1 MKKVLTFSLAF
12 LLGVMCYGLSGKTA
26 FADCVG
32 QYGQYGQPCPSYAII
47 VDKMV
52 GKPGSSNDATV
63 YEYVDNL
70 SLSDPRFKP
79 DQIVFF
85 KIKIKN
91 TSTTKLVG
99 MEVKDTIPS
108 YLDPMEGPG
117 AYDSTNR
124 EITWNAGDFN
134 VDEEKVFYMK
144 MKVLSQANLPADKG
158 LFCVTNFVK
167 TNSSNAYD
175 DDTSQICI
183 EKQVAAGTVQ
193 VPSAG
198 PEMGLFL
205 FTGEMLALGTGI
217 YINYKLRNNK

>member
-1 MKKVLTFSLAF
+1 MKKLFVFLAVVFSLLVF
-12 LLGVMCYGLSGKTA
+12 VPSVS
-26 FADCVG
+26 ADCVG

-70 SLSDPRFKP
+70 SLNDPRFKP

-167 TNSSNAYD
+167 ANSSNAYD

>member
-26 FADCVG
+26 FASCGG
-32 QYGQYGQPCPSYAII
+32 QYESPCYSYAIV

-52 GKPGSSNDATV
+52 QKPGTS
-63 YEYVDNL
+63 EYVDNL
-70 SLSDPRFKP
+70 SVSDPRFAP
-79 DQIVFF
+79 NSDVWF
-85 KIKIKN
+85 KVKIKN
-91 TSTTKLVG
+91 TSTIKLVG
-99 MEVKDTIPS
+99 TEVKDTIPS

-117 AYDSTNR
+117 SYDSSTR
-124 EITWNAGDFN
+124 TITWNAGDFDI
-134 VDEEKVFYMK
+134 DEEKVFYLK
-144 MKVLSQANLPADKG
+144 MKVLSQDNLPADKG

-167 TNSSNAYD
+167 ANSSNAYD

>member
-1 MKKVLTFSLAF
+1 MKKLFVFLAVVFSLLVF
-12 LLGVMCYGLSGKTA
+12 VPSVS
-26 FADCVG
+26 ADCVG
-32 QYGQYGQPCPSYAII
+32 QYGQYGTPCNSYTII

-52 GKPGSSNDATV
+52 AKPGTND
-63 YEYVDNL
+63 YVDNL
-70 SLSDPRFKP
+70 SVTDPRFKP
-79 DQIVFF
+79 SQEVMF

-91 TSTTKLVG
+91 TSTIKLVG

-124 EITWNAGDFN
+124 EITWNAGDFDI
-134 VDEEKVFYMK
+134 DEEKVFYLK
-144 MKVLSQANLPADKG
+144 MKVLSQDNLPADKG

-167 TNSSNAYD
+167 ANSSNAYD